1 MLSQVTRLSRIERWL
16 YNGLHSLDFPFW
28 YDMRPAWDIVMIV
41 LLLGGLISSSV
52 GFVLGILAR
61 GARSAAPRARP
72 RWSPG
77 AGDFTSRE
85 GCLNANRLVDAR
97 GVRGGRRGVL
107 SEQAG

>member
-52 GFVLGILAR
+52 GFVLG
-61 GARSAAPRARP
+61 
-72 RWSPG
+72 
-77 AGDFTSRE
+77 FSR
-85 GCLNANRLVDAR
+85 VAR
-97 GVRGGRRGVL
+97 GVRRLAPRAARLRRRRHHFKRGMPKCELVR
-107 SEQAG
+107 